1 LTYKQR
7 VNKKIC
13 VKLWGGGWGQ
23 ILLSLQALNPQKIP
37 LTNIVNDEIKL
48 DKDAKVLGFWEGLTF
63 K

>member
-1 LTYKQR
+1 LTYKQG
-7 VNKKIC
+7 VNNKIR
-13 VKLWGGGWGQ
+13 VKLWGGGGQ

>member
-1 LTYKQR
+1 M
-7 VNKKIC
+7 
-13 VKLWGGGWGQ
+13 GGGQ
-23 ILLSLQALNPQKIP
+23 ISLSLQALNPQEIP

>member
-1 LTYKQR
+1 MDWLI
-7 VNKKIC
+7 NKGSIKKFALNC
-13 VKLWGGGWGQ
+13 GGLGQ